1 MTATIPHPEQFPALC
16 LAQVATL
23 PRLRESWQATRWRDP
38 RPGPDGET
46 APLFALTA
54 EARLQALHGD
64 LQSGRYR
71 PRPAWRMWVPREH
84 GAPRGVVAL
93 SITDRVVEGALLR
106 GLRPRLDGQLTD
118 AAFAYRQG
126 LGALQAA
133 QHLLDSSAGG
143 WALRGDVAGCFDSIP
158 HAPLLASLAGEIDGP
173 LAALLGTVLARPV
186 TDRSGTHRVQV
197 GLCQGSLLAPTLCN
211 WYLNPFDR
219 QLAHAGLQVIRYAD
233 DFVVLAP
240 SPEEAGRAATLAGT
254 TLGHL
259 GLRLNPTKTRIVSCT
274 EGFDFLGFRFQAGD
288 VRVAPVRLA
297 QFRQELTHL
306 LDTPQVPE
314 SQLRA
319 ANDLVRGWQ
328 AYYRLGSVY
337 TDLQALDAWAAQ
349 TFPQLQGRLAR
360 FAPVPRARGSVY
372 RLAPQVRQRQTR
384 RGPDQDLHKV
394 LRDAALHDLQ
404 CLLPSR
410 PHPAFQAAA
419 QIAARET
426 AGLLPTG
433 SAAVALQAAYHTVH
447 GSLVWA
453 QREEAAALLG
463 RDAREALQAAGLPR
477 AALICA
483 ADLLAQLFTPACCDT
498 LPTADFRPVPLRWAA
513 HLDAPRAG
521 ILSLRVA
528 LHREAHALARTLLG
542 GAPYHPGRR
551 L

>member
-1 MTATIPHPEQFPALC
+1 M
-16 LAQVATL
+16 TL

-46 APLFALTA
+46 APVFALNAEERLTA
-54 EARLQALHGD
+54 LHAELQA
-64 LQSGRYR
+64 GRYR
-71 PRPAWRMWVPREH
+71 PRSAWRIWVPRPH

-133 QHLLDSSAGG
+133 QHLLTASAGG
-143 WALRGDVAGCFDSIP
+143 WALRGDVAECFDSIP
-158 HAPLLASLAGEIDGP
+158 HAPLLASLASVIDRP
-173 LAALLGTVLARPV
+173 LSALLGAVLARPV
-186 TDRSGTHRVQV
+186 TDRTGTYRVQA

-219 QLAHAGLQVIRYAD
+219 TLRHAGAQVIRYAD

-240 SPEEAGRAATLAGT
+240 TPEAAGRSATLAGAA
-254 TLGHL
+254 LGQL
-259 GLRLNPTKTRIVSCT
+259 GLRLNPHKTRVVSCD

-288 VRVAPVRLA
+288 VRVAPVRLE

-306 LDTPQVPE
+306 LGTPVVPE
-314 SQLRA
+314 PQLRA

-337 TDLQALDAWAAQ
+337 TDLQALDDWSEQ
-349 TFPQLQGRLAR
+349 TFPQLRGRLAR
-360 FAPVPRARGSVY
+360 FAPTPRARGNVY
-372 RLAPQVRQRQTR
+372 RLAPHVRPRPAR
-384 RGPDQDLHKV
+384 RGPDQNLPKV
-394 LRDAALHDLQ
+394 TGDAALHDLQ
-404 CLLPSR
+404 CVLGAQT
-410 PHPAFQAAA
+410 HPAFQAAA

-433 SAAVALQAAYHTVH
+433 STAVALQAAYNTVH
-447 GSLVWA
+447 GGLVWA
-453 QREEAAALLG
+453 RREEAAALLN
-463 RDAREALQAAGLPR
+463 RDASEALQATGLHR
-477 AALICA
+477 AALSSA
-483 ADLLAQLFTPACCDT
+483 ADLLTRLFTPACCDT
-498 LPTADFRPVPLRWAA
+498 LSAVDPRPLPLRWAA
-513 HLDAPRAG
+513 HLDEPREG

-528 LHREAHALARTLLG
+528 LHREAHSLARSLG
-542 GAPYHPGRR
+542 GGGPYQPGRR